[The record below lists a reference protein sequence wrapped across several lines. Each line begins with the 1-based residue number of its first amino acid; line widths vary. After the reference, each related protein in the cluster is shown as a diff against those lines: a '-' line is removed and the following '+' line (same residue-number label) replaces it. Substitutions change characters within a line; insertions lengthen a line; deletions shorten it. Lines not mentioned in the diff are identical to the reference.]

1 MRAVHS
7 DSNPFLH
14 PTQKGLQKVK
24 VLYLTIAMQS
34 ARIGNVKSNVCRK
47 TTKKMF
53 KFECDVKMSKEG
65 APDF

>member
-1 MRAVHS
+1 MYSA
-7 DSNPFLH
+7 SNPFLH

-24 VLYLTIAMQS
+24 VLYLAIAMQS

-47 TTKKMF
+47 TTKMR
-53 KFECDVKMSKEG
+53 KEG